1 MQKTKGGYFIL
12 KIGTLFSD
20 HINQYVEFE
29 VKRKDKSGHNVLTSK
44 ESIPKYCIY
53 IKIPSLHHSKK
64 KKKAVI
70 GLQKLIPSSRTRS
83 GLSPSPAI
91 QVDRTEN
98 TPQKHKASLQS

>member
-64 KKKAVI
+64 KKKLLLVF
-70 GLQKLIPSSRTRS
+70 R
-83 GLSPSPAI
+83 
-91 QVDRTEN
+91 N
-98 TPQKHKASLQS
+98 